1 MPYTQHTILR
11 NTSASSNES
20 IPDFPAPPNQT
31 ATMQT
36 ETRTPERSPA
46 KRVAGITQTQ
56 KQALIDNLQLEVT
69 ERARKLRAQYA
80 LQAQGL
86 RARLEMRV
94 NRIPSALRKRNMQDL
109 MEEHTAK
116 SRPAPPAPMPVAAK
130 SQPAAAAPSTK
141 ISAKQPLKRKSDEI
155 SAADD
160 KENVPSEQQD
170 IANPKKRTK
179 TATVTANTKA
189 TRTRNAGPAGV
200 LSPRSHNSRNLPQ
213 SPIKPAGGLSEKA
226 PAARPMTGV
235 QAVVTKITRAP
246 SRQTK
251 RPGTAQ
257 ESEGRAS
264 EGSTT
269 SAGTTIVTKPGTRK
283 AAVPK
288 KTAPAKAATG
298 GRKAAA
304 TKVEPAAATR
314 TLRKRN

>member
-1 MPYTQHTILR
+1 
-11 NTSASSNES
+11 
-20 IPDFPAPPNQT
+20 
-31 ATMQT
+31 MQT

-94 NRIPSALRKRNMQDL
+94 NRIPQALRKCNMQDL
-109 MEEHTAK
+109 VEEHTAK
-116 SRPAPPAPMPVAAK
+116 SHPAPPPPMP
-130 SQPAAAAPSTK
+130 
-141 ISAKQPLKRKSDEI
+141 
-155 SAADD
+155 
-160 KENVPSEQQD
+160 D

-189 TRTRNAGPAGV
+189 TRSRNAGPAGV

-213 SPIKPAGGLSEKA
+213 SPIKPTGGLTEKA
-226 PAARPMTGV
+226 PMMRPANGV
-235 QAVVTKITRAP
+235 QAVVTRVTRAP

-257 ESEGRAS
+257 ESDGRAS

-269 SAGTTIVTKPGTRK
+269 SAGTTIVSKPVTRK
-283 AAVPK
+283 AAAPK
-288 KTAPAKAATG
+288 KTAPAKSVAG
-298 GRKAAA
+298 GRKAAV
-304 TKVEPAAATR
+304 TKAEPAAATR

>member
-20 IPDFPAPPNQT
+20 IPDFPAPPKQT

-36 ETRTPERSPA
+36 DERTPERSPE

-56 KQALIDNLQLEVT
+56 KQALVDNLQLEVT

-80 LQAQGL
+80 LQAQGM

-109 MEEHTAK
+109 VEEHSAK
-116 SRPAPPAPMPVAAK
+116 SRPAPPAPMPIAAK
-130 SQPAAAAPSTK
+130 SQLAAAAPLTK
-141 ISAKQPLKRKSDEI
+141 TTAKQHLKRQSNEI
-155 SAADD
+155 STGDD

-213 SPIKPAGGLSEKA
+213 SPIKPAGGLSEKG
-226 PAARPMTGV
+226 PATRPMTGV
-235 QAVVTKITRAP
+235 QAVVTRITRAP

-288 KTAPAKAATG
+288 KTAPAKSVA